1 MSTTRA
7 RFNLLLNDVKH
18 DLQVLSFTGHESISQ
33 PYAFEVELVS
43 ERAALRLESFM
54 HQQAFLAF
62 DLEGQGIHG
71 VVNRIARGDRGKR
84 LTRYSL
90 TLVPRLAYL
99 QHRCNQRIFQQ
110 MSVPQIITRILADNG
125 IHRDLHRFH
134 LGADYPP
141 RDYCVQAESD
151 LHFIQRL
158 CQEEG
163 IHYHFQHSRE
173 KHLLVLGDDQT
184 VFPRLERSTPYR
196 QDNGMVAQTPAIN
209 AFEVRMETRPTATVR
224 RDHDFRKTRFL
235 LEATHR
241 ADSDAA
247 RPALEDYRYPGR
259 FTDGARGKQL
269 TRRALESHR
278 ADYLQAQGQ
287 SDQPGLVTGHF
298 LAISEHPC
306 EDTNGLWLLTEVNH
320 RGKQPAV
327 LEETLKAVNT
337 AADDG
342 FVEGYR
348 NDFVATPWEVIYRP
362 PPSFVKPR
370 IFGSQTAVVTG
381 PVDEEIHCD
390 AFGRVKVQFYWDR
403 EGNHDDHSSCWL
415 RLASNWAG
423 SAHGSLT
430 LPRVGMEVLVSF
442 LDGDPDHPVVSG
454 CLINSANPAPYE
466 LPEHKTRSVFRSRS
480 SPDNGG
486 FNELHVED
494 RAGRELIYLRAQRDL
509 EHKVENDSRLD
520 VGNQRHEII
529 KGHSISV
536 LQAEDQRTVHGD
548 RKTRLF
554 ASDHLHVSGDS
565 HSRVDQLQA
574 IEAGRQIHLNA
585 GDHLVLNAG
594 NSISLTVGGEH
605 LVIGHGGIFSS
616 SAIQLGGN
624 PKAVASA
631 RAAMPDGVDDL
642 AAPSPLQPVLASTQL
657 ALLAHNNA
665 MGATFCALCEDCR
678 DGVCLPRENV
688 A

>member
-1 MSTTRA
+1 MPTAHACFS
-7 RFNLLLNDVKH
+7 LSLNDFKH

-33 PYAFEVELVS
+33 PYAFDVELVS
-43 ERAALRLESFM
+43 QRADLSLEGLM

-62 DLEGQGIHG
+62 DLEGHGIHG

-84 LTRYSL
+84 LTRYNL

-141 RDYCVQAESD
+141 REYCVQAESD

-173 KHLLVLGDDQT
+173 NHLLVLGDDQT
-184 VFPRLERSTPYR
+184 VFPRLDRPTPYR
-196 QDNGMVAQTPAIN
+196 QDNGMVAQTPAIR
-209 AFEVRMETRPTATVR
+209 AFEVRMETRPTASVR
-224 RDHDFRKTRFL
+224 RDHDFRKARFA

-241 ADSDAA
+241 PDSDAD
-247 RPALEDYRYPGR
+247 RPALEDYRYPGH

-278 ADYLQAQGQ
+278 ADHLQACGD
-287 SDQPGLVTGHF
+287 SDQPSLVSGHF
-298 LAISEHPC
+298 LPITEHFC
-306 EDTNGLWLLTEVNH
+306 KETNDLWLLTEVNH

-327 LEETLKAVNT
+327 LQETLSGDPG
-337 AADDG
+337 AAADG

-348 NDFVATPWEVIYRP
+348 NDFVATPWDVIYRP
-362 PPSFVKPR
+362 PQRWQKPR
-370 IFGSQTAVVTG
+370 IVGSQTAVVTG

-390 AFGRVKVQFYWDR
+390 AFGRIKVQFYWDR
-403 EGNHDDHSSCWL
+403 EGQHDDHSSCWL

-423 SAHGSLT
+423 SAHGSVT

-442 LDGDPDHPVVSG
+442 LEGDPDHPVVSG
-454 CLINSANPAPYE
+454 CLINSANPAPYA

-509 EHKVENDSRLD
+509 EHKVEHDSRLD
-520 VGNQRHEII
+520 VGNERHETI

-548 RKTRLF
+548 RKTRLH
-554 ASDHLHVSGDS
+554 ASDHLHVSADS
-565 HSRVDQLQA
+565 HSRVDQLQV

-594 NSISLTVGGEH
+594 KSISITVGGEH

-616 SAIQLGGN
+616 SAIQVGGS
-624 PKAVASA
+624 PMAVSSA
-631 RAAMPDGVDDL
+631 RVSMPDGVDNL
-642 AAPSPLQPVLASTQL
+642 TAPPPLPAVLAPTQL
-657 ALLAHNNA
+657 ALLAASNA
-665 MGATFCALCEDCR
+665 MGTTFCPLCEACR
-678 DGVCLPRENV
+678 DGVCLPREN
-688 A
+688 AA

>member
-7 RFNLLLNDVKH
+7 RFSLSLTDVKH

-33 PYAFEVELVS
+33 PYTFEIELVS
-43 ERAALRLESFM
+43 ERANLRLESFM

-62 DLEGQGIHG
+62 DLEGHGIHG
-71 VVNRIARGDRGKR
+71 VVNRVARGDSGKR

-90 TLVPRLAYL
+90 TLVPRISYL
-99 QHRCNQRIFQQ
+99 QHRFNQRIFQQ

-125 IHRDLHRFH
+125 IQRDLHQFH

-141 RDYCVQAESD
+141 REYCVQSESD

-173 KHLLVLGDDQT
+173 KHLLVLGDNQT
-184 VFPRLERSTPYR
+184 VFPRLERPTPYR
-196 QDNGMVAQTPAIN
+196 QDSGMVAETPAIQQWQ
-209 AFEVRMETRPTATVR
+209 VRVETRPTATTR
-224 RDHDFRKTRFL
+224 RDHDFRKARFL
-235 LEATHR
+235 LEAAQR
-241 ADSDAA
+241 PDSDAA
-247 RPALEDYRYPGR
+247 RPTLEDYRYPGL

-269 TRRALESHR
+269 THRALESHR
-278 ADYLQAQGQ
+278 ADYLQARGH
-287 SDQPGLVTGHF
+287 SDQPNLMSGHF
-298 LAISEHPC
+298 LSISEHPC
-306 EDTNGLWLLTEVNH
+306 EDNNRLWLLTEVNH

-327 LEETLKAVNT
+327 LEETLGAVAG

-348 NDFVATPWEVIYRP
+348 NDFFATPWEVIYRP
-362 PPSFVKPR
+362 PQSFVKPR

-381 PVDEEIHCD
+381 PVNEEIHCD

-403 EGNHDDHSSCWL
+403 DGNHDDHSSCWL

-423 SAHGSLT
+423 SAHGSVT

-442 LDGDPDHPVVSG
+442 LEGDPDHPVVSG

-520 VGNQRHEII
+520 VGNQRHETI

-536 LQAEDQRTVHGD
+536 LQAEEQRTVHGD

-574 IEAGRQIHLNA
+574 IEAGRQIYLNA

-616 SAIQLGGN
+616 SAIQVGGS

-631 RAAMPDGVDDL
+631 RTAMPDGVDDL
-642 AAPSPLQPVLASTQL
+642 AAPSPLPPVLASTQL

-665 MGATFCALCEDCR
+665 MGATFCALCEACR
-678 DGVCLPRENV
+678 DGVCLPREN
-688 A
+688 AA

>member
-7 RFNLLLNDVKH
+7 RFSLSLTDVKH

-33 PYAFEVELVS
+33 PYRFEVELVS
-43 ERAALRLESFM
+43 ERANLRLESLM

-62 DLEGQGIHG
+62 DLEGRGIHG
-71 VVNRIARGDRGKR
+71 VVNRVARGDSGKR

-99 QHRCNQRIFQQ
+99 QHRFNQRMFQQ

-125 IHRDLHRFH
+125 IQPDLHRFH

-141 RDYCVQAESD
+141 REYCVQAESD

-184 VFPRLERSTPYR
+184 VFPRLDRPTPYR
-196 QDNGMVAQTPAIN
+196 QDNGMVAETPAIQHLQ
-209 AFEVRMETRPTATVR
+209 VRVETRPTATAR
-224 RDHDFRKTRFL
+224 RDHDFRKARFM
-235 LEATHR
+235 LEATHQP
-241 ADSDAA
+241 DSDAA
-247 RPALEDYRYPGR
+247 RPVLEDYRYPRR

-269 TRRALESHR
+269 THRALECHR
-278 ADYLQAQGQ
+278 ADYLQARGH
-287 SDQPGLVTGHF
+287 SDQPSLVTGHF
-298 LAISEHPC
+298 LSITEHAC
-306 EDTNGLWLLTEVNH
+306 EENNGLWLLTAVNH

-327 LEETLKAVNT
+327 LEETLGETTA

-348 NDFVATPWEVIYRP
+348 NDFVATPWDVIYRP
-362 PPSFVKPR
+362 PQSFVKPR

-381 PVDEEIHCD
+381 PVGEEIHCD
-390 AFGRVKVQFYWDR
+390 AFGRVKVHFYWDR
-403 EGNHDDHSSCWL
+403 EGSHDDHSSCWL

-423 SAHGSLT
+423 NAHGSVT

-509 EHKVENDSRLD
+509 EHKVENDSRLN
-520 VGNQRHEII
+520 VGNERHETI
-529 KGHSISV
+529 KGNSISV
-536 LQAEDQRTVHGD
+536 LHAEEHRTVHGD
-548 RKTRLF
+548 RKTRLH

-565 HSRVDQLQA
+565 HSRVDQLQT

-616 SAIQLGGN
+616 SAIQVGGS
-624 PKAVASA
+624 PKAVAPA
-631 RAAMPDGVDDL
+631 RVSMPDGVDDL
-642 AAPSPLQPVLASTQL
+642 TAPPPLPPVLASTQL
-657 ALLAHNNA
+657 ALLADNNA
-665 MGATFCALCEDCR
+665 MGATFCALCEACR

>member
-1 MSTTRA
+1 MSTA
-7 RFNLLLNDVKH
+7 HACFSLSLNDFKH

-33 PYAFEVELVS
+33 PYAFDVELVS
-43 ERAALRLESFM
+43 QRADLSLEGLM

-62 DLEGQGIHG
+62 DLEGHGIHG
-71 VVNRIARGDRGKR
+71 VINRIARGDRGKR

-134 LGADYPP
+134 LEVDYPP
-141 RDYCVQAESD
+141 REYCVQAESD

-184 VFPRLERSTPYR
+184 VFPRLDRPTPYR
-196 QDNGMVAQTPAIN
+196 QNNGMVAQTPAIN

-298 LAISEHPC
+298 LTISEHPC
-306 EDTNGLWLLTEVNH
+306 EETNGLWLLTNVNH

-327 LEETLKAVNT
+327 LEETLGAMNT
-337 AADDG
+337 VADDG

-423 SAHGSLT
+423 SAHGSMT

-509 EHKVENDSRLD
+509 EHKVENDSRLE
-520 VGNQRHEII
+520 VGNERHETI

-616 SAIQLGGN
+616 SAIQVGGS

-642 AAPSPLQPVLASTQL
+642 AAPSPLPPALASTQL
-657 ALLAHNNA
+657 ALLAASNA
-665 MGATFCALCEDCR
+665 MGATFCPLCEACR

>member
-43 ERAALRLESFM
+43 ERANLRLESFM

-62 DLEGQGIHG
+62 DLEGHGIHG

-184 VFPRLERSTPYR
+184 VFPRLDRPTAYR

-247 RPALEDYRYPGR
+247 RSALEDYRYPGR

-327 LEETLKAVNT
+327 LEETLSAVNT

-520 VGNQRHEII
+520 VGNQRHETI

-536 LQAEDQRTVHGD
+536 LQAEEQRTVHGD
-548 RKTRLF
+548 RKTRLY

-605 LVIGHGGIFSS
+605 LVISHGGIFSS

-642 AAPSPLQPVLASTQL
+642 AAPSPLPPVLASTQL

-665 MGATFCALCEDCR
+665 MGATFCALCEACR

>member
-1 MSTTRA
+1 MSTA
-7 RFNLLLNDVKH
+7 HACFSLSLNDFKH

-33 PYAFEVELVS
+33 PYSFEVELVS
-43 ERAALRLESFM
+43 QRADLSLEGLM

-62 DLEGQGIHG
+62 DPAGLGIHG
-71 VVNRIARGDRGKR
+71 VINRIARGDRGKR

-99 QHRCNQRIFQQ
+99 QHRSNQRIFQQ

-134 LGADYPP
+134 LGADYAP
-141 RDYCVQAESD
+141 REYCVQSESD

-173 KHLLVLGDDQT
+173 RHLLVLGDDQT
-184 VFPRLERSTPYR
+184 VFPRLDRPTPYR
-196 QDNGMVAQTPAIN
+196 QDNGMVAQTPAIQK
-209 AFEVRMETRPTATVR
+209 FQVRVETRPTATAR
-224 RDHDFRKTRFL
+224 RDHDFRKSRFL

-241 ADSDAA
+241 PDSDSA
-247 RPALEDYRYPGR
+247 RPTLEDYRYPGR

-269 TRRALESHR
+269 THRALESHR
-278 ADYLQAQGQ
+278 ADYLQAHGH
-287 SDQPGLVTGHF
+287 SNQPNLLSGHF
-298 LAISEHPC
+298 LPITEHFC
-306 EDTNGLWLLTEVNH
+306 ERTNDLWLLTEVRH
-320 RGKQPAV
+320 RGKQPEV
-327 LEETLKAVNT
+327 LEETLGNASGVD
-337 AADDG
+337 ADG
-342 FVEGYR
+342 FTQGYR
-348 NDFVATPWEVIYRP
+348 NDFVATPWDVIYRP
-362 PPSFVKPR
+362 PQSFVKPR
-370 IFGSQTAVVTG
+370 IMGSQTAVVTG
-381 PVDEEIHCD
+381 PVGEEIHCD

-403 EGNHDDHSSCWL
+403 EGQHDDHSSCWL

-423 SAHGSLT
+423 SAHGSVT

-442 LDGDPDHPVVSG
+442 LEGDPDQPVVSG

-466 LPEHKTRSVFRSRS
+466 LPEHKTRSVFRSRT

-509 EHKVENDSRLD
+509 EHRIGNDSLLE
-520 VGNQRHEII
+520 VGNQRRETI

-536 LQAEDQRTVHGD
+536 LQAEEQRTVHGD
-548 RKTRLF
+548 RKTRLH

-565 HSRVDQLQA
+565 HSRVDQLQV

-594 NSISLTVGGEH
+594 NSISLTVSGEH

-616 SAIQLGGN
+616 SAIQVGGS
-624 PKAVASA
+624 PKSVTPA
-631 RAAMPDGVDDL
+631 RALMPDGVDDL
-642 AAPSPLQPVLASTQL
+642 AAPPPLPAVLASTQL
-657 ALLAHNNA
+657 ALLADNNA
-665 MGATFCALCEDCR
+665 MGATFCALCEACR

>member
-62 DLEGQGIHG
+62 DLEGHGIHG

-184 VFPRLERSTPYR
+184 VFPRLDRPTAYR

-327 LEETLKAVNT
+327 LEETLSAVNT

-520 VGNQRHEII
+520 VGNQRHETI
-529 KGHSISV
+529 KGHSISM
-536 LQAEDQRTVHGD
+536 LQAEEQRTVHGD
-548 RKTRLF
+548 RKTRLY

-631 RAAMPDGVDDL
+631 RAAMPDGVEDL
-642 AAPSPLQPVLASTQL
+642 AAPSPLPPALASTQL
-657 ALLAHNNA
+657 ALLAHNKA

>member
-7 RFNLLLNDVKH
+7 RFNLLLTDVKH

-43 ERAALRLESFM
+43 ERANLRLESFM

-90 TLVPRLAYL
+90 TLVPRLVYL

-184 VFPRLERSTPYR
+184 VFPRLDRPTAYR

-278 ADYLQAQGQ
+278 VDYLQAQGQ

-327 LEETLKAVNT
+327 LEETLSAVNT

-520 VGNQRHEII
+520 VGNQRHETI

-536 LQAEDQRTVHGD
+536 LQAEEQRTVHGN
-548 RKTRLF
+548 RKTRLY

-585 GDHLVLNAG
+585 GEHLVLNAG

-605 LVIGHGGIFSS
+605 LVISHGGIFSS